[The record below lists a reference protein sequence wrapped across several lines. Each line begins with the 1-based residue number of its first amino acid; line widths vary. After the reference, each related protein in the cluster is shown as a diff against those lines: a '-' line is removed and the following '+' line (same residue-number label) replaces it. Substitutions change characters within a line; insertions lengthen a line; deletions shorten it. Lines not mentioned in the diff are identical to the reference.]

1 MSDGDNTTQT
11 ITTETITNELE
22 ELNNIITEAIRK
34 NEVDF
39 NLAINSINELI
50 TSKDTAISKAAA
62 ENNEELIKLKQQN
75 TDLQTS
81 KSSLED
87 KLQGLNEIYGK
98 VQKIKENVNA
108 LVERNIK
115 NNESLETVTQDNPPP
130 IGGYQYKSK
139 SKKSNSKRMLKLNRF
154 GLLKSRSKSKKSKK
168 KLRPKK
174 HKKGRRKSVKKGGM
188 KRKSSKKNKKK
199 TKKSKKKHTKRK

>member
-1 MSDGDNTTQT
+1 MSDDD
-11 ITTETITNELE
+11 ITTETITEDLKNLNSLLETAMSSNEKQFAQLYEEINILKTSKIEEVRAAAGENEE
-22 ELNNIITEAIRK
+22 ELKQLRAEKEVLTNSTTELK
-34 NEVDF
+34 E
-39 NLAINSINELI
+39 
-50 TSKDTAISKAAA
+50 
-62 ENNEELIKLKQQN
+62 KLKGLANIN
-75 TDLQTS
+75 TQVKVLRNS
-81 KSSLED
+81 VR
-87 KLQGLNEIYGK
+87 KLTDYNEMQAKQI
-98 VQKIKENVNA
+98 NA
-108 LVERNIK
+108 L
-115 NNESLETVTQDNPPP
+115 NPGVVAS
-130 IGGYQYKSK
+130 GGYQYKSK

>member
-1 MSDGDNTTQT
+1 MSDSNDT
-11 ITTETITNELE
+11 TTETIT
-22 ELNNIITEAIRK
+22 K
-34 NEVDF
+34 
-39 NLAINSINELI
+39 
-50 TSKDTAISKAAA
+50 
-62 ENNEELIKLKQQN
+62 
-75 TDLQTS
+75 DLQTLNELLA
-81 KSSLED
+81 KNID
-87 KLQGLNEIYGK
+87 VGKLQFGKLYEEIDRLK
-98 VQKIKENVNA
+98 TSKIKEVSAAAVENEEELKKLIAAKEALTSSNTELTEKLKGLADINAQVDKLRDNVGK
-108 LVERNIK
+108 LVDYNNKQATQIK
-115 NNESLETVTQDNPPP
+115 DLNSGVEQR
-130 IGGYQYKSK
+130 GGYQYKSK

>member
-1 MSDGDNTTQT
+1 MSNT
-11 ITTETITNELE
+11 ITTDEITNELNRLNKAIKDTMDVNENNYVAIFE
-22 ELNNIITEAIRK
+22 EIDILKTSKIEEVRAAAVKNDEKLNELMVERQDLNNSNTELK
-34 NEVDF
+34 E
-39 NLAINSINELI
+39 
-50 TSKDTAISKAAA
+50 
-62 ENNEELIKLKQQN
+62 KLKGLADINNQVDILRVNVKNLTNYNN
-75 TDLQTS
+75 TQATQIKGL
-81 KSSLED
+81 KSGVGHE
-87 KLQGLNEIYGK
+87 
-98 VQKIKENVNA
+98 
-108 LVERNIK
+108 
-115 NNESLETVTQDNPPP
+115 
-130 IGGYQYKSK
+130 GGYQYKSK

>member
-1 MSDGDNTTQT
+1 MSDT
-11 ITTETITNELE
+11 TTETITEDLKKLNELLAKNISEGKLQYGKLYEEINRLKESKIEDVRAAAGKNEE
-22 ELNNIITEAIRK
+22 ELKKLMAEKEVLTNSNTELK
-34 NEVDF
+34 E
-39 NLAINSINELI
+39 
-50 TSKDTAISKAAA
+50 
-62 ENNEELIKLKQQN
+62 KLKGLADINNQVDILRANVAELAGYNN
-75 TDLQTS
+75 TQA
-81 KSSLED
+81 K
-87 KLQGLNEIYGK
+87 QI
-98 VQKIKENVNA
+98 NA
-108 LVERNIK
+108 L
-115 NNESLETVTQDNPPP
+115 NPGVDKS
-130 IGGYQYKSK
+130 GGYQYKSK

>member
-1 MSDGDNTTQT
+1 MSDT
-11 ITTETITNELE
+11 TTETITEDLKK
-22 ELNNIITEAIRK
+22 LNK
-34 NEVDF
+34 
-39 NLAINSINELI
+39 LL
-50 TSKDTAISKAAA
+50 A
-62 ENNEELIKLKQQN
+62 ENI
-75 TDLQTS
+75 DVG
-81 KSSLED
+81 
-87 KLQGLNEIYGK
+87 KLQFGKLYEEIDRLK
-98 VQKIKENVNA
+98 ASKIKEVSAAAVENENRLIELMAEKEGLTNSNTELKEKLKGLANINDQVDILRVNVKK
-108 LVERNIK
+108 LTDY
-115 NNESLETVTQDNPPP
+115 NNTQATQINKLKPGVGQN
-130 IGGYQYKSK
+130 GGYQYKSK

>member
-22 ELNNIITEAIRK
+22 ELNNIITDAIRK

-108 LVERNIK
+108 L
-115 NNESLETVTQDNPPP
+115 
-130 IGGYQYKSK
+130 Y
-139 SKKSNSKRMLKLNRF
+139 
-154 GLLKSRSKSKKSKK
+154 
-168 KLRPKK
+168 
-174 HKKGRRKSVKKGGM
+174 
-188 KRKSSKKNKKK
+188 
-199 TKKSKKKHTKRK
+199 